1 MSEALLTEDEEV
13 ELEELLSVAARDL
26 ARPAAKIL
34 KKSKFSRDDLHV
46 LLDVAIDLQ
55 ELAST
60 SGGTR
65 VGAIQHR
72 SMEVGNALISAAFS
86 WLNESIKGPNSHNEH
101 LSRRQLSFSVAAFPS
116 TLPPHEREALSS
128 ALFKLDSGTG
138 ELPDFFTPKPKTGRG
153 PDPERAHFAEKQ
165 MWLWI
170 AIQTGQGVPSHIA
183 EQQVA
188 ASVGLSI
195 NAVRAWRAAWVKRES
210 KDIVASSLDDMKQ
223 AGARGSTS
231 DFPNLSA
238 IATEWRRHKGLPER
252 QSPST

>member
-1 MSEALLTEDEEV
+1 MSEARLTEDEEDQ
-13 ELEELLSVAARDL
+13 LEELLSVAAREL

-34 KKSKFSRDDLHV
+34 KKPEISRDDLHV

-55 ELAST
+55 QLAT
-60 SGGTR
+60 TAGGAR
-65 VGAIQHR
+65 VGAIQFR
-72 SMEVGNALISAAFS
+72 SMEVGNALISATFS
-86 WLNESIKGPNSHNEH
+86 WLNDAIKDPNSHNEH
-101 LSRRQLSFSVAAFPS
+101 LSRSQLSFSVAAFPS

-138 ELPDFFTPKPKTGRG
+138 ELPDFLTPKPKTGRG

-165 MWLWI
+165 MWFWI
-170 AIQTGQGVPSHIA
+170 AIQTGQGIPSHIA

-210 KDIVASSLDDMKQ
+210 KDVVASTLDHMKQ

-231 DFPNLSA
+231 DFPKLST
-238 IATEWRRHKGLPER
+238 IAARWRRYKGLAER
-252 QSPST
+252 QSPSS